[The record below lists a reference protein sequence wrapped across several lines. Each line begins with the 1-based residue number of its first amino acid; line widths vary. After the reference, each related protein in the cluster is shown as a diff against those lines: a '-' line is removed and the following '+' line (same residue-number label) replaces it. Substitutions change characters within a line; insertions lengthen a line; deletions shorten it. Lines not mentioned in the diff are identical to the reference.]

1 MLGDQFA
8 AVGFC
13 LSPFVVL
20 GFIVAVIFRI
30 LRHNEIIQYVNKG
43 VALAEEKPGGRG
55 SAALSWGIV
64 IASLGL
70 ALILGLLP
78 LGMINWEYPLG
89 LGPWMLLGYIPFLLG
104 LGLVIVH
111 AVSRPGKSSLK
122 N

>member
-1 MLGDQFA
+1 MFGEQFA

-30 LRHNEIIQYVNKG
+30 LRHKEIIQSVNKG
-43 VALAEEKPGGRG
+43 IALAEEKSGDHDSP
-55 SAALSWGIV
+55 ALSWGIV
-64 IASLGL
+64 IASVGL

-111 AVSRPGKSSLK
+111 AVSRPRKSTMK
-122 N
+122 D